1 MEEKEIIELY
11 FSRNEAAI
19 EETNYKYGSMLK
31 HISNN
36 ILNDEQEASECL
48 NDVLYSVWNQIP
60 PLRPNSLSAYLSKCI
75 RNVSLGRV
83 EYHNMKK
90 RKAEIVELSLELE
103 NSILMR
109 NSAEAR
115 IEEKELFGQVE
126 IFLRGLKQEQRVIFV
141 RRYWYGDPVEE
152 IACRMGLGVSK
163 VKTTLYRIRKKL
175 KEYLEKEGLYL

>member
-11 FSRNEAAI
+11 FSRKEAAI
-19 EETNYKYGSMLK
+19 EETSYKYGSMLK

-48 NDVLYSVWNQIP
+48 NDVLYSAWNQIP
-60 PLRPNSLSAYLSKCI
+60 PLRPNSLSAYLAKCI

-83 EYHNMKK
+83 DYHNMKK
-90 RKAEIVELSLELE
+90 RRAEIVELSLELE
-103 NSILMR
+103 NSILLH

-126 IFLRGLKQEQRVIFV
+126 TFLRGLKQEQRVMFV
-141 RRYWYGDPVEE
+141 RRYWYGDSVEE
-152 IACRMGLGVSK
+152 IARRMGLGVSK